1 MTKSK
6 SKKLSDH
13 KLDMPIEWSTTA
25 IHLPKNTLK
34 LLKLAAFHRAQKHGG
49 RMSVSKLV
57 TEIIESHRKELEQ
70 NIADS

>member
-6 SKKLSDH
+6 AKKTSDQ
-13 KLDMPIEWSTTA
+13 KQDMPLEWSTTA
-25 IHLPKNTLK
+25 IHLPKTTLN